1 MLTLLKCFS
10 YCLGCGATNLSL
22 LVFSI
27 TTSILIYC
35 CCPGEAGEGETACCG
50 LPSIFKKVSVRP
62 PDLLKDNKPSMCLCN
77 EQGKVMIEK
86 LLNATIGLG
95 SFIWLVIGS
104 IYVFGVDP
112 ISFEDPNMPDYCD
125 YAPYMYAYVMTIIG
139 EDHHLNIESTM
150 QIIFSQKCT
159 FEQGKCLGR

>member
-1 MLTLLKCFS
+1 
-10 YCLGCGATNLSL
+10 
-22 LVFSI
+22 
-27 TTSILIYC
+27 
-35 CCPGEAGEGETACCG
+35 
-50 LPSIFKKVSVRP
+50 
-62 PDLLKDNKPSMCLCN
+62 
-77 EQGKVMIEK
+77 MIEK

-159 FEQGKCLGR
+159 FEQGKCLGNQQKDFRKIVETKTHFILHLLNEFITHN

>member
-1 MLTLLKCFS
+1 M
-10 YCLGCGATNLSL
+10 Y
-22 LVFSI
+22 
-27 TTSILIYC
+27 
-35 CCPGEAGEGETACCG
+35 
-50 LPSIFKKVSVRP
+50 KK
-62 PDLLKDNKPSMCLCN
+62 CN

-112 ISFEDPNMPDYCD
+112 ISFEDPKMPDYCD

-139 EDHHLNIESTM
+139 EDHHIKIEST
-150 QIIFSQKCT
+150 IVRN
-159 FEQGKCLGR
+159 L

>member
-1 MLTLLKCFS
+1 
-10 YCLGCGATNLSL
+10 
-22 LVFSI
+22 
-27 TTSILIYC
+27 
-35 CCPGEAGEGETACCG
+35 
-50 LPSIFKKVSVRP
+50 
-62 PDLLKDNKPSMCLCN
+62 
-77 EQGKVMIEK
+77 MIEK

-139 EDHHLNIESTM
+139 EDHHIINIESTCKLSLVRNVLSNKENNVFN
-150 QIIFSQKCT
+150 QQKD
-159 FEQGKCLGR
+159 FKK